1 MPEALTPARRRP
13 TTPPLPAGQASRE
26 CRSAVRPVLRPWLRD
41 LPPYRPGR
49 PAPAPAGSLASNE
62 PPFPASPAAAAALGA
77 CGETIHR
84 YPDPLASRLA
94 GRLATLHDVS
104 PDQILVGNGS
114 DELIFLLCLAYAAR
128 GSVLVADP
136 PYAMHDL
143 VARQL
148 GATVWRV
155 PLRDD
160 AHDLTAMAAVAADLA
175 FVCNPANPT
184 GTAHAGGA
192 VARFARD
199 AASAVVVV
207 DEAYVDF
214 ARDPAGTTA
223 MDLARAGEVVVLR
236 TFSKLHG
243 LAGLRVGYLVGPAAV
258 VNDLRALRPPFSV
271 NAAAQAAAEAALEDV
286 DHQEAVRDYVVDTR
300 ERLAAA
306 FAGAGYDCVDSQAN
320 FLLVRT
326 PAEEAVVAHFAAAGI
341 SVRAGSGLGLPGAIR
356 ISIPPPDGL
365 AHLLA
370 TVAAL

>member
-1 MPEALTPARRRP
+1 MRRPGAARQARREHG
-13 TTPPLPAGQASRE
+13 L
-26 CRSAVRPVLRPWLRD
+26 AVRPVLRPWLRD

-49 PAPAPAGSLASNE
+49 PAPDGVGSLASNE
-62 PPFPASPAAAAALGA
+62 PPLPASPAAAAALGA
-77 CGETIHR
+77 CGATIHR

-94 GRLATLHDVS
+94 SRLATLHHVS

-148 GATVWRV
+148 GATVTRV

-160 AHDLTAMAAVAADLA
+160 AHDLAAMATAAVDLA

-184 GTAHAGGA
+184 GTAHDGSA
-192 VARFARD
+192 VARFARG
-199 AASAVVVV
+199 AAAALVVV

-214 ARDPAGTTA
+214 ARDPAATTA

-258 VNDLRALRPPFSV
+258 VADLRSLRLPFSV
-271 NAAAQAAAEAALEDV
+271 NAAAQVAAEAALEDV
-286 DHQEAVRDYVVDTR
+286 DHQEAVRHYVLATR
-300 ERLAAA
+300 ERLATA
-306 FAGAGYDCVDSQAN
+306 FGAAGYHCVDSQAN
-320 FLLVRT
+320 FLLVRA
-326 PAEEAVVAHFAAAGI
+326 PEEEAVVAHFATAGI
-341 SVRAGSGLGLPGAIR
+341 SVRAGSGLGLPGSIR

-370 TVAAL
+370 TVATL